1 MRGIQEGW
9 TKLSLQ
15 LRLQILIQGL
25 LIVVLVLAQQWLS
38 AQLQKQVMKAAQ
50 ERASSVADSAINGLN
65 AFMMIEVAKK
75 DVIRDAKGRALFIE
89 KLGIS
94 ENLKSLRIIR
104 TKGINDEFG
113 KGLPQEQPVD
123 DLDRAVLS
131 SGQPQFQWL
140 ENGAGE
146 SLLKAS
152 LPFIATKNFRSINC
166 LECHGVDDGAVVGA
180 ASITLDIHED
190 VARIR
195 QISLWLWVGQGLL
208 QVLLFFAIGA
218 IVKHSLRVLG
228 GEPAVAMS
236 LVRHVAH
243 GDLSGTIALR
253 PGDDSSLLAH
263 LDKMRRSLT
272 QIVSGVRQGAE
283 NVSMASVEIAQGN
296 QDLSNRTETQ
306 ASALQQTA
314 SSMEELGDTVKQNA
328 ERAAQANQ
336 VALNAST
343 LANQGGQV
351 VTQLM
356 ETMREINVASHKIS
370 GITSVIDGIAFQTN
384 ILALNAAV
392 EAARAGEQGRGFAV
406 VASEVRSLAGR
417 SAEAAREIKSLI
429 DASVERIDVGSTQA
443 DKTSATMGEIV
454 ETIQQVSSLMAEISQ
469 ASAQQSS
476 GVAQVG
482 ESVAQL
488 DQSTQQNA
496 ALVEQMAAAAASL
509 ESQAQGLVQTMAQ
522 FKLS

>member
-1 MRGIQEGW
+1 M
-9 TKLSLQ
+9 
-15 LRLQILIQGL
+15 
-25 LIVVLVLAQQWLS
+25 
-38 AQLQKQVMKAAQ
+38 
-50 ERASSVADSAINGLN
+50 
-65 AFMMIEVAKK
+65 
-75 DVIRDAKGRALFIE
+75 
-89 KLGIS
+89 
-94 ENLKSLRIIR
+94 
-104 TKGINDEFG
+104 
-113 KGLPQEQPVD
+113 
-123 DLDRAVLS
+123 
-131 SGQPQFQWL
+131 
-140 ENGAGE
+140 
-146 SLLKAS
+146 
-152 LPFIATKNFRSINC
+152 
-166 LECHGVDDGAVVGA
+166 
-180 ASITLDIHED
+180 
-190 VARIR
+190 
-195 QISLWLWVGQGLL
+195 

-336 VALNAST
+336 VALNASS

-406 VASEVRSLAGR
+406 VASEVRSLAQR
-417 SAEAAREIKSLI
+417 SASAANT
-429 DASVERIDVGSTQA
+429 V
-443 DKTSATMGEIV
+443 
-454 ETIQQVSSLMAEISQ
+454 
-469 ASAQQSS
+469 
-476 GVAQVG
+476 
-482 ESVAQL
+482 
-488 DQSTQQNA
+488 
-496 ALVEQMAAAAASL
+496 AASCC
-509 ESQAQGLVQTMAQ
+509 G
-522 FKLS
+522 